1 LAAGLLVEEVAKSF
15 GSQQVLR
22 EISFSLGEGETGVI
36 VGTSG
41 VGKTTLLNVI
51 AGTLRADAGRILID
65 GRLVESKGGEGNG
78 GVHVKPTDRNV
89 GYVFQDYLLFPHMS
103 VFENVAYGLRAHH
116 FPSPRV
122 REEVTEVLDVIGLQ
136 DIRDKKP
143 GQISGGQMQRVA
155 LARAIVLKPKLLLL
169 DEPLSALD
177 RQTRETLRTELRGI
191 FDRLATTAV
200 YVTHDLDEA
209 FFFGEKIGILRS
221 ARLSSFGTR
230 GELLRTMSSSTA
242 EFLGFNLL
250 KARFL
255 RQDGPDYEF
264 LATEWERRVLVRL
277 SDRPSVRAGQDV
289 VLAVSPDALR
299 LAPVGGSALEG
310 IRTRIDDVREFKDRV
325 QMVLGDSEHRLVCE
339 MSGLE
344 FHERS
349 LAKGDTVRVT
359 IASAS
364 LVRDAG

>member
-1 LAAGLLVEEVAKSF
+1 MTAGLLVEGVGKSF
-15 GSQQVLR
+15 GSQEVLR
-22 EISFSLGEGETGVI
+22 DITFSLEEGETGVI

-51 AGTLRADAGRILID
+51 AGTLRTDAGRVLID
-65 GRLVESKGGEGNG
+65 GGLVESKDGRGNG
-78 GVHVKPTDRNV
+78 GVHMRPTDRNV
-89 GYVFQDYLLFPHMS
+89 GYVFQDYLLFPHMT
-103 VFENVAYGLRAHH
+103 VFENVAYGLKAHH
-116 FPSPRV
+116 FPEHKV
-122 REEVTEVLDVIGLQ
+122 REEVSEVLGIIGLQ
-136 DIRDKKP
+136 NIRDKKP

-177 RQTRETLRTELRGI
+177 RQTREALRTELRGI

-209 FFFGEKIGILRS
+209 FFFGQKMGILRS
-221 ARLSSFGTR
+221 CRLSSFGTR
-230 GELLRTMSSSTA
+230 GELMRTMNSSTA

-255 RQDGPDYEF
+255 QQDGPDYEF
-264 LATEWERRVLVRL
+264 LATEWETRVLVHL
-277 SDRPSVRAGQDV
+277 SDRPSVKAGQDV

-299 LAPVGGSALEG
+299 LAPLGDSALEG
-310 IRTRIDDVREFKDRV
+310 IRARIDDTREFKDRV
-325 QMVLGDSEHRLVCE
+325 QMVLGESEHRLVSE
-339 MSGLE
+339 MSQLE
-344 FHERS
+344 FHER
-349 LAKGDTVRVT
+349 LLTKGDTVRVT

-364 LVRDAG
+364 LVRDAD